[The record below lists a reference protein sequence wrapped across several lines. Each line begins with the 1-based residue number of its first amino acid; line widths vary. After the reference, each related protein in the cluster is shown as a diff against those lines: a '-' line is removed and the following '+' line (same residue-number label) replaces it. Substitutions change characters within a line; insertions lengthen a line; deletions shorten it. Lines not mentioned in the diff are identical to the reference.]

1 MSSKMHG
8 GEEKIIDINPSR
20 WNYWHLYAIVL
31 GSATIFPPALLAIP
45 VLEYYRKTTKYIVTN
60 ERLIKKHSFLTKKV
74 DALRHD
80 AIINVHV
87 GQSALHRFMN
97 IGTVSM
103 GTQSTNMDHLSFHG
117 VYDPEKI
124 GDIVQKTL
132 KEFHEKR
139 QKERNNKLELH

>member
-8 GEEKIIDINPSR
+8 DEKKILEINPSR
-20 WNYWHLYAIVL
+20 WNYWHLYAMVL
-31 GSATIFPPALLAIP
+31 GGAAIFPPALLAIP
-45 VLEYYRKTTKYIVTN
+45 VLEYYRKTTKYVVTN

-97 IGTVSM
+97 IGTVKM

-117 VYDPEKI
+117 VYNPERI
-124 GDIVQKTL
+124 SDAIQQAL
-132 KEFHEKR
+132 KEYHEKR
-139 QKERNNKLELH
+139 VKENNKLELH

>member
-1 MSSKMHG
+1 MSSGMHG
-8 GEEKIIDINPSR
+8 DETKVLEINPSR
-20 WNYWHLYAIVL
+20 WNYWHWYAIVIGGAL
-31 GSATIFPPALLAIP
+31 FFPPALLAVP

-60 ERLIKKHSFLTKKV
+60 ERLIKKQSFLTKKV

-87 GQSALHRFMN
+87 GQSAMHRFMN

-103 GTQSTNMDHLSFHG
+103 GTHSTTMDYLSFHG
-117 VYDPEKI
+117 VYNPEKI

-132 KEFHEKR
+132 KEFHEKYG
-139 QKERNNKLELH
+139 KEKNNFSSH